1 MARRTVEPYS
11 MNSNTANFLFRFT
24 ISRVFYLDTLEIRER
39 ERERGE
45 ERSRAK
51 DLFVKRPKNPLD
63 RKSRKKV
70 SRINQGF
77 LFSLEKYRSDL
88 YPLYCFDRGVYKFPW
103 ENFYFEKFFDR
114 CIRCNVAVE
123 KIFFFLFFFTT
134 ILIR

>member
-1 MARRTVEPYS
+1 MFS
-11 MNSNTANFLFRFT
+11 IWILWK
-24 ISRVFYLDTLEIRER
+24 LERER
-39 ERERGE
+39 EREIGE

-77 LFSLEKYRSDL
+77 LFSLEKYRSNL

-123 KIFFFLFFFTT
+123 KIFFFLFFFHYYFDT
-134 ILIR
+134 IKYSLFDFRNAKT